1 MTTETL
7 TWTPVADRLP
17 DDDILVLLWFA
28 DGEWLAGWHEDRGW
42 LDVSGYPV
50 AGVTH
55 WATVEGP
62 K

>member
-1 MTTETL
+1 MTTEQI
-7 TWTPVADRLP
+7 TWHAVADRLP
-17 DDDILVLLWFA
+17 DDDMLVLLWFA

-42 LDVSGYPV
+42 LDSGGYPV